1 MLSQNQLAN
10 PRTGRGSR
18 GHGKQGFRAG
28 TAIETG
34 VSGGPPL
41 DCCKRP
47 PAAAFS
53 EEPPQVRLDPPG
65 YSGLRGEGS
74 IPVPLPP
81 PDCVRQCVLRPI
93 SLVIGPDSPRRAGGS
108 YLGVG
113 KPADHERQRL
123 PPIRRCGNLNSR
135 SVRFRIQIQ

>member
-1 MLSQNQLAN
+1 MTLAHGASAIRYTSLRGLRG
-10 PRTGRGSR
+10 PYSSGSDIASATHETSLRTRERGAELR

-47 PAAAFS
+47 PAAALFRRTS
-53 EEPPQVRLDPPG
+53 QVRLDPPG

-81 PDCVRQCVLRPI
+81 PPIFGAPI
-93 SLVIGPDSPRRAGGS
+93 SPSMDG
-108 YLGVG
+108 
-113 KPADHERQRL
+113 
-123 PPIRRCGNLNSR
+123 
-135 SVRFRIQIQ
+135 